1 MGMRQL
7 VIAMLTIIVVGV
19 AAAVA
24 VASEMT
30 GTLVHFKGGTLT
42 LMDKKGSMESYHVDK
57 DTLVMSRDG
66 SNNRLEHTRVGTRI
80 SLTTRGGTA
89 KTVVILEVPK

>member
-1 MGMRQL
+1 MGVRQSM
-7 VIAMLTIIVVGV
+7 IAVLCIVAFGV

-24 VASEMT
+24 AASEMT
-30 GTLVHFKGGTLT
+30 GTLVHFKGDTLT
-42 LMDKKGSMESYHVDK
+42 MMDKKGTMESYHVDK
-57 DTLVMSRDG
+57 DTLIMSRDG

-80 SLTTRGGTA
+80 SLTARGGTA